1 MSDLLQKFGSITMKK
16 TLLAVAL
23 ASGFAGTAQAA
34 ATSVTLYGLIDSG
47 IGYEQVKGPNGFKQ
61 SHVGATNGVSSGS
74 RWGLKGA
81 EDLGDGLQA
90 VFTLE
95 AGFNNQTGNS
105 EQSGRL
111 FGRQATV
118 GLSSS
123 AWGKLEFG
131 RQTNMASKYLAD
143 ISPFGTDYGMAGIG
157 STFGSAKSL
166 RLDNM
171 VMYQSPDF
179 SGFRFGL
186 GYSFNADT
194 TKGDNFSTSD
204 NPRVVTAG
212 AKYASGP
219 LTLVATYDRLSPN
232 HAATNGESQSV
243 QEYALGG
250 MYDFEVVKLHAAWG
264 QTFDGWF
271 SGYSMGTNP
280 SFAGYSKLPSLA
292 YKDGAKVNSLMLG
305 ATVPLGKT
313 KVFGSWQR
321 ADPKNDKLTG
331 GDKTYNIFAL
341 GATYDLSKRT
351 NLYAYAAY
359 GDNYAF
365 HDEVRNTAVAVGLR
379 HRF

>member
-1 MSDLLQKFGSITMKK
+1 M
-16 TLLAVAL
+16 
-23 ASGFAGTAQAA
+23 TACRPC
-34 ATSVTLYGLIDSG
+34 S
-47 IGYEQVKGPNGFKQ
+47 
-61 SHVGATNGVSSGS
+61 
-74 RWGLKGA
+74 
-81 EDLGDGLQA
+81 
-90 VFTLE
+90 LE

-131 RQTNMASKYLAD
+131 HQTNMASKYMAD

-157 STFGSAKSL
+157 STFGATKSL

-292 YKDGAKVNSLMLG
+292 YKDGAKVDSLMLG